1 MATLIPAGHFC
12 PESAQAPAGG
22 YTPQAATLD
31 GTAIRGGSTM
41 PRSRQVNVRLDD
53 AEFELLKAAADA
65 DEARLSVW
73 IRDAALDAAAPVEPE
88 PEAGHRMP
96 TWLAAMLLYVGAIRS
111 GQGKPDSVD
120 ATG

>member
-1 MATLIPAGHFC
+1 
-12 PESAQAPAGG
+12 
-22 YTPQAATLD
+22 
-31 GTAIRGGSTM
+31 M
-41 PRSRQVNVRLDD
+41 PRSRQVNIRLDD
-53 AEFELLKAAADA
+53 AEFELLQSAADA

-88 PEAGHRMP
+88 PEAGQRMP

-111 GQGKPDSVD
+111 GQGQPDSVD

>member
-1 MATLIPAGHFC
+1 
-12 PESAQAPAGG
+12 
-22 YTPQAATLD
+22 
-31 GTAIRGGSTM
+31 M

-65 DEARLSVW
+65 DEVRLSVW

-88 PEAGHRMP
+88 AVQRMP
-96 TWLAAMLLYVGAIRS
+96 AWLVAFLLYVGAIRS